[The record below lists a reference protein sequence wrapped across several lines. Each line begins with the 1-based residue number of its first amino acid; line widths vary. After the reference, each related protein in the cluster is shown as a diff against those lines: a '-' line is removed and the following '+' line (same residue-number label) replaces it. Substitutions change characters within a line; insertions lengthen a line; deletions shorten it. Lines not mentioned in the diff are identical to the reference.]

1 MSIAT
6 ARSPADGLA
15 RRSKPVSAATA
26 SSLDVR
32 VWIDRG
38 IEVAWLVAAIVTP
51 LIVLSETS
59 FLSKTEL
66 PKVATIRLSAGLVM
80 LLLLLEAGLTVWR
93 RGFTIPS
100 RPYDRVTSAIRGN
113 RGTASQW
120 VMASVI
126 AVVATT
132 GISTAFAL
140 LPRLSAWGA
149 DPGTGSNSL
158 YSVITY
164 AVLFFAVATR
174 LRNPSQLRRLLGA
187 MVITGTVAALVG
199 IAQHFGNAPFGIRST
214 SGSSRVSG
222 TAGNPIFFATILAV
236 TLILAMGM
244 SLSIREVTRKTIG
257 WLSVYG
263 VVATLH
269 LTALLITLSRGPWI
283 GVIAGMIAIFVLAP
297 LLFGWRRTATTAL
310 VTAGA
315 LLVSLVFLGITPD
328 SSISTG
334 TDRTSIGDVRGRTT
348 SYTELFDPDSNQRII
363 RWNGALDLTLDRP
376 EPPAGA
382 QPGYLVRSLF
392 GYGPDTFPDVFTMVA
407 PETLSNIRSTAAHND
422 PLNRLVETGVIGFA
436 LVVGIVGLIVLDNA
450 LPDS

>member
-1 MSIAT
+1 MSTAT

-38 IEVAWLVAAIVTP
+38 IEAAWLVAAIVTP

-174 LRNPSQLRRLLGA
+174 LRNPSQLRRLLGFA
-187 MVITGTVAALVG
+187 SDSSFPSGHTLESAAIYGALVIVVGSLIASRRIRLGVWAIGAAIAIGIGASRVYLGVHWASDVAA
-199 IAQHFGNAPFGIRST
+199 
-214 SGSSRVSG
+214 
-222 TAGNPIFFATILAV
+222 
-236 TLILAMGM
+236 
-244 SLSIREVTRKTIG
+244 G
-257 WLSVYG
+257 WL
-263 VVATLH
+263 
-269 LTALLITLSRGPWI
+269 
-283 GVIAGMIAIFVLAP
+283 
-297 LLFGWRRTATTAL
+297 
-310 VTAGA
+310 
-315 LLVSLVFLGITPD
+315 
-328 SSISTG
+328 
-334 TDRTSIGDVRGRTT
+334 
-348 SYTELFDPDSNQRII
+348 
-363 RWNGALDLTLDRP
+363 
-376 EPPAGA
+376 
-382 QPGYLVRSLF
+382 
-392 GYGPDTFPDVFTMVA
+392 
-407 PETLSNIRSTAAHND
+407 
-422 PLNRLVETGVIGFA
+422 IGFA